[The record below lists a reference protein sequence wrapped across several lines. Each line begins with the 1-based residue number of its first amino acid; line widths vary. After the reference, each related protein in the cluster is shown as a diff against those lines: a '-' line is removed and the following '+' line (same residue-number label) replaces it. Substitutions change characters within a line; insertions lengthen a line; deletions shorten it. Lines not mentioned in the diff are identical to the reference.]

1 MFENEMKEILDLVLE
16 ISTETDV
23 SVSYDYDSENKIL
36 GIQSLAERGT
46 QTIQQ

>member
-23 SVSYDYDSENKIL
+23 SVSYDYDS

-46 QTIQQ
+46 QAIQQ